1 MEINCRK
8 PSIQTGD
15 GDIPAFFC
23 IPPGKG
29 RFPAVIVLHGSDGF
43 KSNHAEFAQGLCREG
58 FAVLVPTWFG
68 GESPRAHWDEVRV
81 ADLVQTGAWLK
92 SRSGVRTD
100 LIGCLGFSR
109 GGGLALIFG
118 ALLPET
124 RAIVNYFGLTAWKGG
139 LEEFAHLPLNEND
152 PFNFVKKISCP
163 IISFHGDQDNVVPVE
178 NTYRLD
184 DACRRFGVD
193 HHYFI
198 YARVNH
204 SFVWPGDKY
213 NESAQLDS
221 WQRALGFLQHH
232 LVNS

>member
-1 MEINCRK
+1 MEITCRK
-8 PSIQTGD
+8 PSIQADD
-15 GDIPAFFC
+15 GAIPAFFC
-23 IPPGKG
+23 LPPGKG

-43 KSNHAEFAQGLCREG
+43 KSNHAEYAENLCREG

-68 GESPRAHWDEVRV
+68 GKSPRRHWDEVR
-81 ADLVQTGAWLK
+81 ASDLLRAAAWLR
-92 SRSGVRTD
+92 SRAGVYPDR
-100 LIGCLGFSR
+100 IGCLGFSR

-139 LEEFAHLPLNEND
+139 LEEFAHLPLNKND
-152 PFNFVKKISCP
+152 PLDFVEKIPCP
-163 IISFHGDQDNVVPVE
+163 VISFHGDQDNVVPVE

-193 HHYFI
+193 HRYFI
-198 YARVNH
+198 YPRVNH

-213 NESAQLDS
+213 NENARMDS
-221 WQRALGFLQHH
+221 WKRAIAFLQHL
-232 LVNS
+232 LVRS